1 MASAEKPEKSRPKAA
16 RPRGAWIDELVDATG
31 RMIRVETLDGVRR
44 IGRLTGLRSRQIMY
58 QDVKEEIPTDLELNG
73 DPHDSVSIANLRS
86 LNID

>member
-1 MASAEKPEKSRPKAA
+1 MATEKPEKSRPKAA

-44 IGRLTGLRSRQIMY
+44 IGRLTGLQCRQIQY
-58 QDVKEEIPTDLELNG
+58 QDGKEEIPVELEING
-73 DPHDSVSIANLRS
+73 DPHDRITIANVRS